1 MSKFFTRRTEFK
13 PTGNACCKNAFFKF
27 FFVTATYATIKKLR
41 VDIPST
47 LLVVKKLRTYNP
59 VTRYRTEVH

>member
-1 MSKFFTRRTEFK
+1 MLQK
-13 PTGNACCKNAFFKF
+13 AFFKF

-47 LLVVKKLRTYNP
+47 LLIVKKLRTYNP